1 MNRIESFSQV
11 LDFPSLSQPAVA
23 GRIKE
28 QIS

>member
-1 MNRIESFSQV
+1 MNGPALGQV